1 MTFHQIPRGRFDSLQ
16 RYILLIVLAL
26 MVGLLW
32 LGNARPFDEPSML
45 LSEYGRPFLA
55 FVPNAGQNDTAVQ
68 YQAHLPGAN
77 LFFTDEGLTVGWAE
91 GGMRLNFLGTSSSLA
106 ISGREAQ
113 PGVVNYMVGND
124 PDNWQTGL
132 PTYGVVTYEGLY
144 PGVSLAFNGQGSQ
157 LAAVFQIEPNADPA
171 NIGWAFEWVK
181 PVLDETGALQL
192 VSEGAAETAVTL
204 SPPQA
209 WQEVDGRDVDVTAA
223 FRLDENGRVGLELGE
238 LDGGRPLAIS
248 TIMTYGSGGS
258 WDIARAIAAGPTG
271 KAYVSG
277 ETAAPI
283 FPLANPYQPEYG
295 GGATDA
301 FVTVFTPDGQSL
313 VYSTFLGGSERDAAF
328 SIAVDNND
336 RAFVLG
342 STGSTDFPLVNPIQN
357 YGGGYADTFVTVLTP
372 DGQSLSY
379 STYLGGSDTDGFF
392 YLDGSGIVL
401 DGSGRAYVTGSTMS
415 SDFPLVNPKQPVFGG
430 ERDAFVSVIA
440 PDGQSLV
447 FSTFLG
453 GSSADQALDIAI
465 DGNSRIHVGGYT
477 TSSDFPLVNPLFP
490 DLNGYDDAFVT
501 VYAPNG
507 QSLEYSTYLGGNSGD
522 YVRGIG
528 VNSNGQTYVTGYT
541 WSSNF
546 PLANP
551 FQPDYQGLTDV
562 FVTVFA
568 QDGQSLIYST
578 YLGRGD
584 YDNATSLV
592 IDGSGRVYIAGRTY
606 SSNFPLVNPLLTFGG
621 GHMDAFITVFS
632 PDGQSLD
639 YSTFLGGSS
648 NERVSDID
656 LDGNSRIYVT
666 GSTSSDDF
674 PLADPIQPTYGGSAD
689 GFVSVI
695 AHDGQA
701 LEFST
706 YLNGAYP
713 GPTSVDVSGLGK
725 TAEPN
730 PALYLLALGLL
741 VLLFV
746 GVWLGNC
753 SRNYS

>member
-528 VNSNGQTYVTGYT
+528 VNSNGQT
-541 WSSNF
+541 
-546 PLANP
+546 
-551 FQPDYQGLTDV
+551 
-562 FVTVFA
+562 
-568 QDGQSLIYST
+568 
-578 YLGRGD
+578 
-584 YDNATSLV
+584 
-592 IDGSGRVYIAGRTY
+592 
-606 SSNFPLVNPLLTFGG
+606 
-621 GHMDAFITVFS
+621 
-632 PDGQSLD
+632 
-639 YSTFLGGSS
+639 
-648 NERVSDID
+648 
-656 LDGNSRIYVT
+656 
-666 GSTSSDDF
+666 
-674 PLADPIQPTYGGSAD
+674 
-689 GFVSVI
+689 
-695 AHDGQA
+695 
-701 LEFST
+701 
-706 YLNGAYP
+706 
-713 GPTSVDVSGLGK
+713 
-725 TAEPN
+725 
-730 PALYLLALGLL
+730 
-741 VLLFV
+741 
-746 GVWLGNC
+746 
-753 SRNYS
+753 

>member
-490 DLNGYDDAFVT
+490 DLNGYNDAFVT

-507 QSLEYSTYLGGNSGD
+507 QSLEYSTYLGGNAGD

-528 VNSNGQTYVTGYT
+528 VDSNGQTYVTGYT

-551 FQPDYQGLTDV
+551 FQPDYRGLTDV

-584 YDNATSLV
+584 FDNATSLV
-592 IDGSGRVYIAGRTY
+592 IDGSGRAYIAGRTY

-621 GHMDAFITVFS
+621 GYNDAFIAVFA

-639 YSTFLGGSS
+639 YSTFLGGSGG
-648 NERVSDID
+648 EREPDID

-674 PLADPIQPTYGGSAD
+674 PLANPILPTYGGSLD

-730 PALYLLALGLL
+730 PTLYLLALALL
-741 VLLFV
+741 IVLLAGARLV
-746 GVWLGNC
+746 R
-753 SRNYS
+753 SRTGY